1 MIVEV
6 YIEGQ
11 RLDLYEDESIN
22 VTQISKD
29 IQDISKVFADFSQ
42 SFNVPASAR
51 NNEIF
56 KHYYNANIDGGYDAR
71 IRKDANLVVGGLD
84 FKRGKMR
91 LDSVEVMNGEAT
103 SYKITFFGSVIQ
115 IKDLIGE
122 DKLVDLDWLSNFN
135 HAYNGTQVKTGL
147 TSGLDFTVD
156 GVTYDNAVIYPLIS
170 YTRRFIY
177 NSSGSVHTN
186 TDEIVNIAH
195 HAGHSGNE
203 HGVDYRDLKPAIKL
217 SVIIKAIQEQY
228 GFNFVSSFFDSD
240 TFNKIYMNLNN
251 KTEPISKNRGDIETG
266 SVTIPN
272 FVNNSFNWQPYL
284 QYTIDLTPDDN
295 TVEYKLLMYIDDV
308 KIYED
313 LNFRTGPVTIT
324 RDYFLTV
331 SSQGQSVNF
340 RAEIISNDVFQFD
353 GTSDIDFISYV
364 GIDEVTQNLHT
375 DTFTNETITSILDI
389 LFNVPDLKVFDFL
402 TGLFKTFNL
411 VAYAENDDIVIKDLQ
426 SYYSEG
432 RIFDVTQFIETK
444 KEVIKRGDFFKEIN
458 FKFEESKQVLSE
470 EFRQSNNQ
478 GYGDLDFKL
487 ADENGNPLQDVDG
500 EVLNIKSIFENPIY
514 ERLTDLNTGDLT
526 PIQYCLYTDRETKP
540 IVGKPFIFFVISPD
554 ISNDSIGFIDEVGES
569 EINTTV
575 LMPSHAEFLTDSFNL
590 NFNLEVNEYTY
601 GVMQNTI
608 YQRYWSDYIG
618 DMFSIKRRNYEV
630 EGILPPN
637 LLNNLRLSD
646 RLIIKGTRYIINKIT
661 SNLVD
666 RRDQLE
672 LINDIYNAPLVSD
685 VLNTSF
691 FRQFRQVFDNGGH
704 AYSFTYVGLSGKAIN
719 LVDLGDGTAHVKL
732 AKTTT
737 ESDIFEIKYTVSVN
751 NTGNELRAGIQ
762 VIDNINNPIHLVIQQ
777 A

>member
-6 YIEGQ
+6 YIQGK

-22 VTQISKD
+22 VTQVSKD

-91 LDSVEVMNGEAT
+91 LDSVEVMNNEPT

-122 DKLVDLDWLSNFN
+122 DKLVDLEWLSNFN
-135 HAYNGTQVKTGL
+135 HAYNGAQVKTGL
-147 TSGLDFTVD
+147 TSGIDFTVD
-156 GVTYDNAVIYPLIS
+156 GVDYDAAVIYPLIS

-177 NSSGSVHTN
+177 NSSNSAHTN

-195 HAGHSGNE
+195 HSAHSGNE

-228 GFNFVSSFFDSD
+228 GFNFVSSFFDSN

-251 KTEPISKNRGDIETG
+251 KTEAISRNRGDIESG
-266 SVTIPN
+266 SVTIPT
-272 FVNNSFNWQPYL
+272 FPNSPYEPYL
-284 QYTIDLTPDDN
+284 EYTVDIDPDDN
-295 TVEYKLLMYIDDV
+295 TVEYKVLLYINDV

-313 LNFRTGPVTIT
+313 LNFRTGDVTIS
-324 RDYFLTV
+324 RDYFVPTNAT
-331 SSQGQSVNF
+331 GQSYTY
-340 RAEIISNDVFQFD
+340 RAEIISNDVFEFD
-353 GTSDIDFISYV
+353 GTSDIDFV
-364 GIDEVTQNLHT
+364 FFFGLDESVQNLHT
-375 DTFTNETITSILDI
+375 GTFTAETISSTLDI

-411 VAYAENDDIVIKDLQ
+411 VAYAENDEIIIKDLQ
-426 SYYSEG
+426 SYYSQG
-432 RIFDVTQFIETK
+432 RIFDVTEFIETK
-444 KEVIKRGDFFKEIN
+444 KEVIKRGEFFKEIN
-458 FKFEESKQVLSE
+458 FKFEESKQILSD

-500 EVLNIKSIFENPIY
+500 ETLDIKSIFENPIY
-514 ERLTDLNTGDLT
+514 ERLTDVNTGDLT
-526 PIQYCLYTDRETKP
+526 PIQYCLYTDREIKP
-540 IVGKPFIFFVISPD
+540 IVGKPFIFFVISPN
-554 ISNDSIGFIDEVGES
+554 ISSDSIGFIDENGET
-569 EINTTV
+569 EIDTTV
-575 LMPSHAEFLTDSFNL
+575 LMPSHAEFLTNSFNL
-590 NFNLEVNEYTY
+590 NFGLEVNEYTY
-601 GVMQNTI
+601 GIMQNTI

-672 LINDIYNAPLVSD
+672 LINDIYKAPLVSD

-691 FRQFRQVFDNGGH
+691 FRQTRQVFDKGGH
-704 AYSFTYVGLSGKAIN
+704 AYSFTYIGLSGKAIN
-719 LVDLGDGTAHVKL
+719 LVDLGDGTSHVKL
-732 AKTTT
+732 DKNTT
-737 ESDIFEIKYTVSVN
+737 ESDVFEIKYNLSVN
-751 NTGNELRAGIQ
+751 STGNELRAGIQ
-762 VIDNINNPIHLVIQQ
+762 VVDDINNPIHLVIQQ

>member
-122 DKLVDLDWLSNFN
+122 DKLVDLEWLSNFN
-135 HAYNGTQVKTGL
+135 HDYSGAQVLTGL
-147 TSGLDFTVD
+147 TTGLDFTVD
-156 GVTYDNAVIYPLIS
+156 GVDYDTAVIYPLIS

-251 KTEPISKNRGDIETG
+251 KTEAISRNRGDIESG
-266 SVTIPN
+266 SVVIPTFPVSN
-272 FVNNSFNWQPYL
+272 YEPYL
-284 QYTIDLTPDDN
+284 EYTVDITPDDN
-295 TVEYKLLMYIDDV
+295 TVEYKVLLYINDV

-313 LNFRTGPVTIT
+313 LNFRTGPVVLT
-324 RDYFLTV
+324 RDYFLPTNAA
-331 SSQGQSVNF
+331 GQSYTY
-340 RAEIISNDVFQFD
+340 RAEIISNDVFLFD
-353 GTSDIDFISYV
+353 GTTNLDFVFFV
-364 GIDEVTQNLHT
+364 GLDESVQNLHG
-375 DTFTNETITSILDI
+375 DTFTNTTITSTLDI

-411 VAYAENDDIVIKDLQ
+411 VAYAENDDIIIKDLQ

-458 FKFEESKQVLSE
+458 FKFEESKQILSDQ
-470 EFRQSNNQ
+470 FRQSNNQ

-500 EVLNIKSIFENPIY
+500 EVLDIKSIFENPIY
-514 ERLTDLNTGDLT
+514 ERLTDVNTGDLT
-526 PIQYCLYTDRETKP
+526 PIQYCLYTDREIKP

-554 ISNDSIGFIDEVGES
+554 ISSDSIGFIDENGET

-590 NFNLEVNEYTY
+590 NFGLEINEYTY

-672 LINDIYNAPLVSD
+672 LINDIYDAPLVSD

-691 FRQFRQVFDNGGH
+691 FRQFRQVFDSGAQ

-719 LVDLGDGTAHVKL
+719 LVDLGDGTGHVKL
-732 AKTTT
+732 EKTTT
-737 ESDIFEIKYTVSVN
+737 ESDVFEIKYTLSAN
-751 NTGNELRAGIQ
+751 STGNELRAGIQ
-762 VIDNINNPIHLVIQQ
+762 VVDNINDPIHLVIQR